1 MFCYIVN
8 YFYVYYVLFCLF
20 LYFYY
25 DKILTDSY
33 FVSTER
39 KYSYDKERKARTY
52 LRYVKY

>member
-1 MFCYIVN
+1 MLCYIVN
-8 YFYVYYVLFCLF
+8 CFCVYCVLFCLF
-20 LYFYY
+20 LSFCY

-33 FVSTER
+33 FISTER

>member
-39 KYSYDKERKARTY
+39 KHSYDKERKARTY
-52 LRYVKY
+52 LRYVKH